1 MVICTVIP
9 VKVYICEKEGE
20 KVVSRKGDTILVL
33 VGLVQI
39 VSIIREITVFAGMGP
54 DWAILVKLI

>member
-1 MVICTVIP
+1 MIP
-9 VKVYICEKEGE
+9 VKVYICEEEGE

-33 VGLVQI
+33 VGLVQM

>member
-1 MVICTVIP
+1 MIP

-33 VGLVQI
+33 VGLVQM
-39 VSIIREITVFAGMGP
+39 VSIIREITVLAGMGP